1 MSLSSYGDDLAAIV
15 LRLIRLGL
23 GKVVGYLASAAL
35 IFLGIIFLL
44 ASVYAASRVL
54 VGTIL
59 VVAGL
64 GIALLIW
71 KSGVS
76 QAPVKYELQMPSSL
90 KVDSIKCPNC
100 GAGLDPSKMQLKQG
114 APTIKCSYCGNEFEV
129 AEEPKW

>member
-1 MSLSSYGDDLAAIV
+1 MS
-15 LRLIRLGL
+15 L
-23 GKVVGYLASAAL
+23 GKVLGFLASAAL

-44 ASVYAASRVL
+44 ASVYAASRLL

-71 KSGVS
+71 KSGVI
-76 QAPVKYELQMPSSL
+76 QAPVKYELQMPGSL

-114 APTIKCSYCGNEFEV
+114 APAIKCSYCGNEFEV

>member
-1 MSLSSYGDDLAAIV
+1 VGLSSYGDDLAAIV
-15 LRLIRLGL
+15 LRLIRLDL

-44 ASVYAASRVL
+44 ASVYAASRLL

-76 QAPVKYELQMPSSL
+76 QAPVKYELQMPGSL

>member
-1 MSLSSYGDDLAAIV
+1 LAVVA
-15 LRLIRLGL
+15 LRLTRLGL
-23 GKVVGYLASAAL
+23 GKLVGYLASAAL

-44 ASVYAASRVL
+44 ASVYAASRLL
-54 VGTIL
+54 VGAIL
-59 VVAGL
+59 VLAGL
-64 GIALLIW
+64 GIAILTW
-71 KSGVS
+71 RAGVS

-100 GAGLDPSKMQLKQG
+100 GAGLDPSKMELKQG